1 MTTPT
6 SSWTDY
12 LGRAAI
18 RSGQALLVLALLV
31 VAIYGITQ
39 LKLVFTPLL
48 IALIVASALR
58 PFMRFLLARGANESL
73 AAAIT
78 LILSVAVFGGVVT
91 LVVFGIRGEWDTLFT
106 SASEGL
112 DSLQEL
118 LTSGTLPID
127 SAQIDSVRES
137 VIDFATSSQFGSGAL
152 VGVSVAAEIV
162 AGVVLGLVVLFYF
175 LKDGPRIWSFLI
187 QPLAG
192 KRHERA
198 VRVGVSSV
206 EVFGNYVR
214 GTAIVAFV
222 DALFIGIGLWI
233 LQVPLALPLAVIVF
247 VGAFIPIVGAT
258 AAGILAALV
267 ALVTNDLTTAIIV
280 VTIVVA
286 VNQLEGNFLSPVVLG
301 KSLRLHGLVI
311 LLALT
316 AGTIL
321 GGIVGAV
328 ISVPIAAVGWAVIKA
343 WNAPT
348 PPVPVTPV
356 PVPPVAPVESAPPA
370 PPAPP
375 LGAAGAKP

>member
-12 LGRAAI
+12 LGRASI

-31 VAIYGITQ
+31 VSIFGITQ
-39 LKLVFTPLL
+39 LKLVFIPMLL
-48 IALIVASALR
+48 ALIIASALR
-58 PFMRFLLARGANESL
+58 PVMRFLLARGAKESL

-78 LILSVAVFGGVVT
+78 LIGSVAVFGGVVT

-112 DSLQEL
+112 DALQEL
-118 LTSGTLPID
+118 LTSGTLPLD

-137 VIDFATSSQFGSGAL
+137 VIAFATSSQFGSGAL
-152 VGVSVAAEIV
+152 AGVSVAAEIV
-162 AGVVLGLVVLFYF
+162 AGLVLGLVVLFYF

-187 QPLAG
+187 QPLSG
-192 KRHERA
+192 SRHERA
-198 VRVGVSSV
+198 VRIGESSV
-206 EVFGNYVR
+206 GVFGNYVR

-280 VTIVVA
+280 VAIVVG

-343 WNAPT
+343 WNAP
-348 PPVPVTPV
+348 
-356 PVPPVAPVESAPPA
+356 VAPVVSEVVEPTQPTQPVGPATLAPVVS
-370 PPAPP
+370 
-375 LGAAGAKP
+375 

>member
-1 MTTPT
+1 MTSPT

-18 RSGQALLVLALLV
+18 RSGQTLLVLTVLV

-48 IALIVASALR
+48 LALIVASALR
-58 PFMRFLLARGANESL
+58 PFVRFLLARGANETL
-73 AAAIT
+73 AAAIA
-78 LILSVAVFGGVVT
+78 LISGVTIFGGIVT
-91 LVVFGIRGEWDTLFT
+91 LVVFGIRGEWDTLLT
-106 SASEGL
+106 SVNEGL
-112 DSLQEL
+112 DALQGL

-127 SAQIDSVRES
+127 SAQLDSVRES
-137 VIDFATSSQFGSGAL
+137 VIAFATSSQFGTGAL
-152 VGVSVAAEIV
+152 AGVSVAAEIV
-162 AGVVLGLVVLFYF
+162 AGLVLGLVVLFYF

-187 QPLAG
+187 QPLDG
-192 KRHERA
+192 RRHARA
-198 VRVGVSSV
+198 VRIGVSSV

-267 ALVTNDLTTAIIV
+267 ALVTNDLTTAVIV
-280 VTIVVA
+280 VAIVVA

-321 GGIVGAV
+321 GGIVGAI

-343 WNAPT
+343 WNVPT
-348 PPVPVTPV
+348 PPVPVP
-356 PVPPVAPVESAPPA
+356 PVESASPT
-370 PPAPP
+370 PP
-375 LGAAGAKP
+375 LGAAGATP

>member
-1 MTTPT
+1 MTPPA

-18 RSGQALLVLALLV
+18 RSGQTLLVLALLV

-39 LKLVFTPLL
+39 LKLVFIPLL
-48 IALIVASALR
+48 LALIVASALR
-58 PFMRFLLARGANESL
+58 PFVRFLLAHGANDTL
-73 AAAIT
+73 AAAIA
-78 LILSVAVFGGVVT
+78 LISGVAVFGGIIT
-91 LVVFGIRGEWDTLFT
+91 LVVFGIRGEWDSLFT

-112 DSLQEL
+112 DHLQEL
-118 LTSGTLPID
+118 LTSGALPID
-127 SAQIDSVRES
+127 SAQLDSVRES
-137 VIDFATSSQFGSGAL
+137 VIDFATSSQFGTGAL
-152 VGVSVAAEIV
+152 AGVSVAAEIV
-162 AGVVLGLVVLFYF
+162 AGLVLGLVVLFYF

-187 QPLAG
+187 QPLG
-192 KRHERA
+192 GRRHERA
-198 VRVGVSSV
+198 VRIGVSSV
-206 EVFGNYVR
+206 DVFGNYVR

-267 ALVTNDLTTAIIV
+267 ALVTNDLTTALIV
-280 VTIVVA
+280 VVIVIA

-321 GGIVGAV
+321 GGIVGAI

-343 WNAPT
+343 WNTPT
-348 PPVPVTPV
+348 PPLVPVE
-356 PVPPVAPVESAPPA
+356 PVEPDEPVE
-370 PPAPP
+370 PGLPV
-375 LGAAGAKP
+375 GAAGAIS

>member
-31 VAIYGITQ
+31 VAVFGITQ

-48 IALIVASALR
+48 LALIVASALR

-78 LILSVAVFGGVVT
+78 LISSVAVFGGVVT

-137 VIDFATSSQFGSGAL
+137 VIDFVTSSQFGSGAL
-152 VGVSVAAEIV
+152 AGVSVAAEIV
-162 AGVVLGLVVLFYF
+162 AGLVLGLVVLFYF

-187 QPLAG
+187 QPLAA
-192 KRHERA
+192 KRHARA
-198 VRVGVSSV
+198 VRIGDRSV
-206 EVFGNYVR
+206 EVFGNYLR
-214 GTAIVAFV
+214 GTAIVAIV

-267 ALVTNDLTTAIIV
+267 ALVTNDLTTAVIV
-280 VTIVVA
+280 IVIVVA

-316 AGTIL
+316 IGTIL
-321 GGIVGAV
+321 GGIVGAI

-348 PPVPVTPV
+348 PPPV
-356 PVPPVAPVESAPPA
+356 PVQSVAPVETAPPG
-370 PPAPP
+370 
-375 LGAAGAKP
+375 LSIGAAGATV

>member
-48 IALIVASALR
+48 LALIVASALR
-58 PFMRFLLARGANESL
+58 PFVRVLLARGVNETL
-73 AAAIT
+73 AATIA
-78 LILSVAVFGGVVT
+78 LISGVAVFGGIIT
-91 LVVFGIRGEWDTLFT
+91 LVVFGIRGEWDTLLT
-106 SASEGL
+106 SANDGL
-112 DSLQEL
+112 DALQEL
-118 LTSGTLPID
+118 LTSGALPID

-152 VGVSVAAEIV
+152 AGVSVAAEIV
-162 AGVVLGLVVLFYF
+162 AGLVLGLVVLFYF
-175 LKDGPRIWSFLI
+175 LKDGPRIWDFLI

-192 KRHERA
+192 TRHARA
-198 VRVGVSSV
+198 VRIGVSSV

-214 GTAIVAFV
+214 GTAIVAIV

-280 VTIVVA
+280 VAIVIA

-348 PPVPVTPV
+348 PP
-356 PVPPVAPVESAPPA
+356 PPMQSVLPGEAGPPA
-370 PPAPP
+370 QSI
-375 LGAAGAKP
+375 GAAGATV

>member
-6 SSWTDY
+6 SPWTDY
-12 LGRAAI
+12 LGRASV
-18 RSGQALLVLALLV
+18 RSGQALLVLALFV
-31 VAIYGITQ
+31 VSIFGITQ
-39 LKLVFTPLL
+39 LKLVFIPMLL
-48 IALIVASALR
+48 ALIIASALR
-58 PFMRFLLARGANESL
+58 PFVRLLLARGANET
-73 AAAIT
+73 AAATIA
-78 LILSVAVFGGVVT
+78 LICGVGVFGGIVT
-91 LVVFGIRGEWDTLFT
+91 LVVFGIRGEWANLFT

-112 DSLQEL
+112 DHLQEL
-118 LTSGTLPID
+118 LTSGALPID
-127 SAQIDSVRES
+127 AAQLDDVRES
-137 VIDFATSSQFGSGAL
+137 VITFATSSQFGTGAL
-152 VGVSVAAEIV
+152 AGVSVAAEIV
-162 AGVVLGLVVLFYF
+162 TGLVLGLVVLFYF

-187 QPLAG
+187 QPLSG
-192 KRHERA
+192 SRHERA
-198 VRVGVSSV
+198 VRIGESSVGV
-206 EVFGNYVR
+206 FGSYVR

-247 VGAFIPIVGAT
+247 LGAFIPIVGAT

-280 VTIVVA
+280 VAIVVA

-343 WNAPT
+343 WNAPV
-348 PPVPVTPV
+348 PPAVSEAVEPTQPVGPATLTPV
-356 PVPPVAPVESAPPA
+356 VN
-370 PPAPP
+370 
-375 LGAAGAKP
+375 

>member
-12 LGRAAI
+12 LGRAAV

-31 VAIYGITQ
+31 VAVYGITQ
-39 LKLVFTPLL
+39 LKLVFIPLL
-48 IALIVASALR
+48 LALIVASALR
-58 PFMRFLLARGANESL
+58 PVMRFLLARGANESL

-78 LILSVAVFGGVVT
+78 LISSVAVFGGIVT

-106 SASEGL
+106 SANDGL
-112 DSLQEL
+112 DTLQEL

-152 VGVSVAAEIV
+152 AGVSVAAEIV

-175 LKDGPRIWSFLI
+175 LKDGPHIWSFLI

-192 KRHERA
+192 KRHARA
-198 VRVGVSSV
+198 VRIGLSSV
-206 EVFGNYVR
+206 DVFGNYVR

-280 VTIVVA
+280 VAIVVA

-321 GGIVGAV
+321 GGIVGAI

-348 PPVPVTPV
+348 LPSTPPPVPEQPAVSV
-356 PVPPVAPVESAPPA
+356 ESVPPGRSIGAS
-370 PPAPP
+370 
-375 LGAAGAKP
+375 GAAA

>member
-18 RSGQALLVLALLV
+18 RSGQALLILALLV
-31 VAIYGITQ
+31 VAIFGITQ

-48 IALIVASALR
+48 LALIVASALR
-58 PFMRFLLARGANESL
+58 PVMRFLLARGANESL

-78 LILSVAVFGGVVT
+78 LVSSVAVFGGVVT
-91 LVVFGIRGEWDTLFT
+91 LVVFGIRGEWNTLFT

-112 DSLQEL
+112 ASLQEL

-137 VIDFATSSQFGSGAL
+137 VIEFVTSSQFGSGAL
-152 VGVSVAAEIV
+152 AGVSVAAEIV
-162 AGVVLGLVVLFYF
+162 AGLVLGLVVLFYF

-192 KRHERA
+192 TRHARA
-198 VRVGVSSV
+198 VRIGDRSV

-267 ALVTNDLTTAIIV
+267 ALVTNDLTTAVIV
-280 VTIVVA
+280 GAIVVA

-348 PPVPVTPV
+348 RPPVPVQS
-356 PVPPVAPVESAPPA
+356 VAPVETAPPG
-370 PPAPP
+370 
-375 LGAAGAKP
+375 LSIGAAGATV

>member
-12 LGRAAI
+12 LGRAAV

-31 VAIYGITQ
+31 VAVYGITQ
-39 LKLVFTPLL
+39 LKLVFIPLL
-48 IALIVASALR
+48 LALIVASALR
-58 PFMRFLLARGANESL
+58 PVMRFLLARGANESL

-78 LILSVAVFGGVVT
+78 LISSVAVFGGIVT

-106 SASEGL
+106 SANDGL
-112 DSLQEL
+112 DTLQEL

-152 VGVSVAAEIV
+152 AGVSVAAEIV

-175 LKDGPRIWSFLI
+175 LKDGPHIWSFLI

-192 KRHERA
+192 KRHARA
-198 VRVGVSSV
+198 VRIGLSSV
-206 EVFGNYVR
+206 DVFGNYVR

-280 VTIVVA
+280 VAIVVA

-321 GGIVGAV
+321 GGIVGAI

-348 PPVPVTPV
+348 LPSTPPPVPEQPAV
-356 PVPPVAPVESAPPA
+356 PVESVPPGRSIGA
-370 PPAPP
+370 S
-375 LGAAGAKP
+375 GAAA

>member
-12 LGRAAI
+12 LGRASI

-31 VAIYGITQ
+31 VAIFGITQ
-39 LKLVFTPLL
+39 LKLVFIPLL
-48 IALIVASALR
+48 LALIVASALR
-58 PFMRFLLARGANESL
+58 PVMRFLLARGANESL

-78 LILSVAVFGGVVT
+78 LIGSVAVFGGVVT
-91 LVVFGIRGEWDTLFT
+91 LVVFGIRGEWNTLFT
-106 SASEGL
+106 SANEGL
-112 DSLQEL
+112 DALQDL

-137 VIDFATSSQFGSGAL
+137 VIAFATSSQFGSGAL
-152 VGVSVAAEIV
+152 AGVSVAAEIV
-162 AGVVLGLVVLFYF
+162 AGLVLGLVVLFYF
-175 LKDGPRIWSFLI
+175 LKDGPHIWSFLI

-192 KRHERA
+192 TRHARA
-198 VRVGVSSV
+198 VRIGLRSV

-280 VTIVVA
+280 VAIVVG

-321 GGIVGAV
+321 GGIVGAI

-348 PPVPVTPV
+348 LPPVPVQPV
-356 PVPPVAPVESAPPA
+356 ASAESVPPGLSI
-370 PPAPP
+370 
-375 LGAAGAKP
+375 GAAGATV